1 MKSLEYTAVLIA
13 VAFAYILFNFGIR
26 ADRFNRAGSR
36 NLFMATLFIAL
47 GLLSCGTASGAEKQ
61 AQAGGDSQLQSKEA
75 AQRLLRELFTTEQWK
90 QFRDFWKKLDALEPK
105 NGKYEGSLS
114 LKEPESYKA
123 ELAERIAGLNGLGE
137 GLISPVEV
145 GLFNRICCE
154 RIEAY
159 SFDRMSISRMMP
171 PPSYFAKKRFLADME
186 NKIDVL
192 IRLKNS
198 GKVSEEE
205 LKKVLSNIQDDIEA
219 VSALDII
226 SSKYYWRIDRFK
238 EPSLFDGDARRAI
251 DESMKSLEEDHS
263 VYIGKLKARS
273 DMTQDERLSFENTE
287 KQYFETKKAVNQL
300 KAVMPRLDEM
310 IADLENG

>member
-1 MKSLEYTAVLIA
+1 MLEYAAVIIA
-13 VAFAYILFNFGIR
+13 AAFAYVLFNFGIR

-36 NLFMATLFIAL
+36 NLFMATLCIAL

-61 AQAGGDSQLQSKEA
+61 ALAGGNDQLQSKEA
-75 AQRLLRELFTTEQWK
+75 AQRPLEELFATEQWK

-105 NGKYEGSLS
+105 NGKYEWSLS
-114 LKEPESYKA
+114 PKEQENFKA
-123 ELAERIAGLNGLGE
+123 ELAERVAGLNGLGN
-137 GLISPVEV
+137 GFISSVEV

-159 SFDRMSISRMMP
+159 SFDRMSLSRMMP
-171 PPSYFAKKRFLADME
+171 PPSYFTKKRFLIDME
-186 NKIDVL
+186 NRIDVL
-192 IRLKNS
+192 TRLKNS

-205 LKKVLSNIQDDIEA
+205 LKKALSNIQDDVEA

-226 SSKYYWRIDRFK
+226 SSKYYRRIYRFK
-238 EPSLFDGDARRAI
+238 EISLLDGDARLAI

-263 VYIGKLKARS
+263 AYIGKLKARS
-273 DMTQDERLSFENTE
+273 DMTPNERLSFENTE
-287 KQYFETKKAVNQL
+287 RQYFETKKAIDQL
-300 KAVMPRLDEM
+300 KAVMPRLGEM

>member
-1 MKSLEYTAVLIA
+1 MKFIEYAEVLVA
-13 VAFAYILFNFGIR
+13 VAFAYVLFNFGIR
-26 ADRFNRAGSR
+26 AVNYKKAGSR
-36 NLFMATLFIAL
+36 NIFMATLFIAL

-61 AQAGGDSQLQSKEA
+61 AQAGGDSQLQPKEA
-75 AQRLLRELFTTEQWK
+75 AQRPLRELFTTEQWK
-90 QFRDFWKKLDALEPK
+90 QFRDFWEKLDALEPK
-105 NGKYEGSLS
+105 NGKYEESLS
-114 LKEPESYKA
+114 LKERESFKA
-123 ELAERIAGLNGLGE
+123 ELAERVAGLNGLGE

-159 SFDRMSISRMMP
+159 SFDRMMISRMMP
-171 PPSYFAKKRFLADME
+171 PPSHFVKKQFLADLE

-198 GKVSEEE
+198 GKVSGEEFG
-205 LKKVLSNIQDDIEA
+205 KVLSNIQDDIEA

-226 SSKYYWRIDRFK
+226 SSKYYWRIDHFK

-273 DMTQDERLSFENTE
+273 DMTPHERLSFENTE
-287 KQYFETKKAVNQL
+287 KQYFETKKAIDQL